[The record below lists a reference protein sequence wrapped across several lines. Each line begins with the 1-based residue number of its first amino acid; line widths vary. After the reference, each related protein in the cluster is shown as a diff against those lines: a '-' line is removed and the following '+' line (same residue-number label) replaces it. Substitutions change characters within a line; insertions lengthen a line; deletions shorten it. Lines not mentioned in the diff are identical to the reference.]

1 MAVTPALGS
10 ACAGLRINVFLE
22 TVDYYLS
29 VSPSRWGDGSHV
41 TPTTPLEAEPQSL
54 ACLLALSL
62 FNRYAARGM
71 VGGANQ
77 RVESGHHGSCS
88 SGVVERFSRVTWKKE
103 RPRVI

>member
-1 MAVTPALGS
+1 MLVTHIPYGKELN
-10 ACAGLRINVFLE
+10 L
-22 TVDYYLS
+22 
-29 VSPSRWGDGSHV
+29 SPSRWGDGSHV

-54 ACLLALSL
+54 ACLLALAL

-88 SGVVERFSRVTWKKE
+88 SGMSEGFHAWRRERE
-103 RPRVI
+103 GAL